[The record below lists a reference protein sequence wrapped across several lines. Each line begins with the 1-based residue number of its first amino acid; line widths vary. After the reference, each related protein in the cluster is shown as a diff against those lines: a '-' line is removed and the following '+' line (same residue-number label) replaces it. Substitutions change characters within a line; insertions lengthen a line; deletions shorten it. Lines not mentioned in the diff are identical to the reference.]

1 MNSKVKEYAYYI
13 VLLSTKIQIYYKRD
27 NGKKIVTISVRLTE
41 EIEKLLR
48 DEAIKQKKSIS
59 DIVNQALEKY
69 HNEYKYFDSINAH
82 HLDPIVVE
90 AFFSLVDTP
99 QKADRIS
106 TAGAIMIE
114 KFATYFSQGDDSF
127 SKKMKLTIKFL
138 HQNGIEVKENLIG
151 NELTLSAIHQH
162 GEIFSNLLIGL
173 ITKLFVKTST
183 VKAISVKDGAFSMSI
198 ITKNS

>member
-1 MNSKVKEYAYYI
+1 M
-13 VLLSTKIQIYYKRD
+13 
-27 NGKKIVTISVRLTE
+27 TISVRLTE
-41 EIEKLLR
+41 KVEDLLR
-48 DEAIKQKKSIS
+48 EEAKKNKVNIS
-59 DIVNQALEKY
+59 DIVNDALEKY

-99 QKADRIS
+99 QKADKIS

-114 KFATYFSQGDDSF
+114 KFATYFSEGDDSF
-127 SKKMKLTIKFL
+127 DKKMELTIKFL
-138 HQNGIEVKENLIG
+138 NQNGIQINQKING
-151 NELTLSAIHQH
+151 NELSLTAIHQH

-183 VKAISVKDGAFSMSI
+183 VKTISIKNGTFSISI
-198 ITKNS
+198 ITK

>member
-1 MNSKVKEYAYYI
+1 M
-13 VLLSTKIQIYYKRD
+13 STKIQISYKRD

-59 DIVNQALEKY
+59 DIVNEALEKY

-99 QKADRIS
+99 LKADKIS
-106 TAGAIMIE
+106 TAGAVMIE
-114 KFATYFSQGDDSF
+114 KFATFFSQGDDSF
-127 SKKMKLTIKFL
+127 TNKMKLTIKFL
-138 HQNGIEVKENLIG
+138 HQNGIEINQKQIG
-151 NELTLSAIHQH
+151 NELTLSAIHHH

-173 ITKLFVKTST
+173 ITKLFIKTST
-183 VKAISVKDGAFSMSI
+183 VKAISIKDGAFSMSI
-198 ITKNS
+198 VTK